1 METAQVQKALKALEE
16 FLARVEFLKQ
26 EVRELDNDADF
37 YQMRADCSRDDAAFC
52 RQELNMC
59 KEIAE
64 RIKASLDDVFLH
76 DVWEE
81 RIMPSS

>member
-1 METAQVQKALKALEE
+1 METDRVQKALKALEE

-26 EVRELDNDADF
+26 EVKELDNDADF
-37 YQMRADCSRDDAAFC
+37 YQMKADTSRDDAAFC

-81 RIMPSS
+81 RIM